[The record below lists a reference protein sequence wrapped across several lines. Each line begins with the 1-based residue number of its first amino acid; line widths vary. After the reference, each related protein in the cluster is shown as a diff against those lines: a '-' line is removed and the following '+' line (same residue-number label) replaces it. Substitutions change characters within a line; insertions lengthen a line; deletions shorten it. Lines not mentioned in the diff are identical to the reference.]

1 VRNLAG
7 LAVAAVT
14 KHLASPAYRADLLSK
29 LQESKDEDSNPMGK
43 AELTAE
49 ALTQLISFKG
59 DDMYAQKLTFCTL
72 KDEPQSPECFLIKQD
87 L

>member
-1 VRNLAG
+1 
-7 LAVAAVT
+7 
-14 KHLASPAYRADLLSK
+14 
-29 LQESKDEDSNPMGK
+29 MGK
-43 AELTAE
+43 AKLTAE

-72 KDEPQSPECFLIKQD
+72 EDEPQSPECFLSKQD